1 MRLNAS
7 TPGKCIWLPP
17 SGPLLPVHQVRGERH
32 CLCDPIVGIACA
44 LECINTRKMHLFTLR
59 IFAGPRGIQVD
70 SRLFW
75 GIASALECSG
85 SCELPVTWSQGNSPE
100 VKDETLHLGISALV
114 TTCQTRQA
122 DQLLDQR
129 AGRVLQLC
137 LTRNDSVTQLSAVSP
152 FTGL

>member
-17 SGPLLPVHQVRGERH
+17 SGPLLPVHQVRY

-44 LECINTRKMHLFTLR
+44 LEYINTRKMHLFTLR
-59 IFAGPRGIQVD
+59 IFAGPRGIQVN

-114 TTCQTRQA
+114 TTCQICRA

-129 AGRVLQLC
+129 AGRVLQLR
-137 LTRNDSVTQLSAVSP
+137 LTRSDSVTQLSAASP